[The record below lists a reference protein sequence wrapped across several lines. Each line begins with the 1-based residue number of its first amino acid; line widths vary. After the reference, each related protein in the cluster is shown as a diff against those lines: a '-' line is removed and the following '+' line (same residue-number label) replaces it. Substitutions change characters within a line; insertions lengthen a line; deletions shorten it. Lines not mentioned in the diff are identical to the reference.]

1 MDVVL
6 AVQIA
11 LILVWVSADISDM
24 LRFGIPTA
32 AYHPGSTAEYVMRA
46 CSRLGIVAD
55 ILDQA
60 NFESAFTA
68 GSYDYFLCVD
78 SGAPLSFARA
88 AFAGKDLSRV
98 ALWSIDF
105 RHNKDRPTRVPTD
118 REMVATLHA
127 QGGTVYQAQRED
139 VDECRQMGLSRVHWL
154 PLAADPELWA
164 PVAGVDKRAHLGFVG
179 NVWDES
185 RKEVL
190 ELLLKIPSLRFLC
203 GRPGAVWKEDA
214 ARLLSTCLCGFNV
227 NTLFGSPLA
236 FDVNMRV
243 FETLSCGVPL
253 ITNEVPSLA
262 LLFGVDA
269 PFIRTYR
276 GQSELPHVIAE
287 ALKDEAFLHSGPIA
301 REWIVQ
307 HGTYVHR
314 VSEIVRG
321 FGEEVRVA

>member
-1 MDVVL
+1 LNVVL
-6 AVQIA
+6 AVPIP
-11 LILVWVSADISDM
+11 LIPARISADIPDM
-24 LRFGIPTA
+24 LRLGIPTA

-46 CSRLGIVAD
+46 AWRLGMVAD
-55 ILDQA
+55 ILDQT
-60 NFESAFTA
+60 NFEATFIA
-68 GSYDYFLCVD
+68 GSYDYYLCVD
-78 SGAPLSFARA
+78 SGVALSFSSD

-98 ALWSIDF
+98 ALWCIDF
-105 RHNKDRPTRVPTD
+105 RHNKDCPTRVPTD
-118 REMVATLHA
+118 REMVLTLHA

-154 PLAADPELWA
+154 PLAADPEVWA
-164 PVAGVDKRAHLGFVG
+164 PVADVEKRAHLGFVG

-190 ELLLKIPSLRFLC
+190 ELLLKMPNLRFLC

-227 NTLFGSPLA
+227 NTFFGSSLA
-236 FDVNMRV
+236 FDANMRV

-262 LLFGVDA
+262 LLFGIDA
-269 PFIRTYR
+269 PFIRSYSSR
-276 GQSELPHVIAE
+276 SELPHVIAE
-287 ALKDEAFLHSGPIA
+287 ALQDEAFLHSGPVA
-301 REWIVQ
+301 REWIIQ